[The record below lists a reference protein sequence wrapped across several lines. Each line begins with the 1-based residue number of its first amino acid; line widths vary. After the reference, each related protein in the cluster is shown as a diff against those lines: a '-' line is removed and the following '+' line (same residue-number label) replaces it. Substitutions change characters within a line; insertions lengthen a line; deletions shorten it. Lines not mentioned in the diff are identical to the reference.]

1 MVFSQCTAHIAC
13 RTKRHERQFTM
24 SGIPRYIL
32 RAEGLLVLLSA
43 TYAYSQLDMGWLF
56 FAILFFVP
64 DVFMIGY
71 LRDAKL
77 GAAIYNFGHCY
88 IVPGVMLVLAHSLGQ
103 STALA
108 VSLIWI
114 AHIGLDRVLGY
125 ELKYAA
131 GFKVTHLSPSA

>member
-1 MVFSQCTAHIAC
+1 
-13 RTKRHERQFTM
+13 M

-32 RAEGLLVLLSA
+32 RAEGLLVLLGA
-43 TYAYSQLDMGWLF
+43 TYAYSQLDMGWLL
-56 FAILFFVP
+56 FAVLFLVP

-77 GAAIYNFGHCY
+77 GATIYNFGHSY

-108 VSLIWI
+108 LSLIWI
-114 AHIGLDRVLGY
+114 AHIGFDRVLGY
-125 ELKYAA
+125 GLKYAT
-131 GFKVTHLSPSA
+131 GFKVTHLSSPT

>member
-1 MVFSQCTAHIAC
+1 
-13 RTKRHERQFTM
+13 M

-32 RAEGLLVLLSA
+32 RAEGLLVLLGA
-43 TYAYSQLDMGWLF
+43 TYAYSQLDMGWLL
-56 FAILFFVP
+56 FAVLFLVP

-77 GAAIYNFGHCY
+77 GAITYNFGHTY

-108 VSLIWI
+108 LSLIWI
-114 AHIGLDRVLGY
+114 AHIGFDRVLGY
-125 ELKYAA
+125 GLNYAA
-131 GFKVTHLSPSA
+131 GFKVTHLSSST

>member
-1 MVFSQCTAHIAC
+1 VSPESEGAFLLDYYH
-13 RTKRHERQFTM
+13 HERQNKM

-32 RAEGLLVLLSA
+32 RAEGLLVLLGA
-43 TYAYSQLDMGWLF
+43 TYAYSQLDMGWLL
-56 FAILFFVP
+56 FAVLFLVP

-77 GAAIYNFGHCY
+77 GATIYNFGHTY

-108 VSLIWI
+108 LSLIWI
-114 AHIGLDRVLGY
+114 AHIGFDRVLGY
-125 ELKYAA
+125 GLKYAT
-131 GFKVTHLSPSA
+131 GFKVTHLSSTP

>member
-1 MVFSQCTAHIAC
+1 VSPESEGAFLLDYYH
-13 RTKRHERQFTM
+13 HERRKKM

-32 RAEGLLVLLSA
+32 RAEGLLVLLGA
-43 TYAYSQLDMGWLF
+43 TYAYSQLDMGWLL
-56 FAILFFVP
+56 FAVLFLVP

-77 GAAIYNFGHCY
+77 GAITYNFGHTY

-108 VSLIWI
+108 LSLIWI
-114 AHIGLDRVLGY
+114 AHIGFDRVLGY
-125 ELKYAA
+125 GLKYAT
-131 GFKVTHLSPSA
+131 GFKVTHLSSTP